1 MGVFHALY
9 TFQLSDKYDNIL
21 KEMSWNDAYLI
32 FGLEDQYMVN

>member
-32 FGLEDQYMVN
+32 PGMGYQYVGN